1 MEQDEAEL
9 GNFQT
14 TNLPFDE
21 IFEEKFQPN

>member
-21 IFEEKFQPN
+21 IFEEKF